1 MDPSAGIFWIFFG
14 GILACLAGSGEVA
27 GGKASGAENG
37 PGPRGFWIEADG
49 VFGWGKGF
57 GVAGG
62 GEKEFAESFGGIGV
76 LGIELKGLAHFFD
89 GIGAASCREV
99 EAAEEAVGF
108 GIFWFFETGE
118 LGVLGGGGNLVESDT
133 GHGAAE
139 EKSRIVW
146 MLGDDGGDGL
156 FGFGVVLVEDGVFG
170 GGDGGIEEGIFTGPF
185 GQEADIRERLG
196 LRGEVPKAME
206 CGGGNGFGSGWGTAP
221 EKGEGATG
229 GDADDLLVGI

>member
-76 LGIELKGLAHFFD
+76 LGVELKGFAHFFD
-89 GIGAASCREV
+89 GIGAATYCEV
-99 EAAEEAVGF
+99 KAAEEAVGF

-118 LGVLGGGGNLVESDT
+118 LGVLGGSGDMVEGDT

-139 EKSRIVW
+139 KESRVVG
-146 MLGDDGGDGL
+146 MLGDDSGDSL
-156 FGFGVVLVEDGVFG
+156 FGFGVVLVENGVFG
-170 GGDGGIEEGIFTGPF
+170 GGDGGIEKGIFTGPF
-185 GQEADIRERLG
+185 GQEADIGEGLG
-196 LRGEVPKAME
+196 FRGEVPEAVE
-206 CGGGNGFGSGWGTAP
+206 GGGGNGFRSGGGAAP
-221 EKGEGATG
+221 EEGEGATR
-229 GDADDLLVGI
+229 GDTDDLLVGI